1 MATPPQTASTTSAT
15 GIETAMVQALL
26 STTHQ
31 VTNLTPGGVIRGA
44 FDSVAQQIAALQ
56 QQQEVLFSATANS
69 VGAALY
75 QVPPVPA
82 IGSTYT
88 LQWSLAASA
97 AASVTLAQG
106 TLAAVPS
113 TALQWATTQTL
124 TLAPGTS
131 GTVSAT
137 ATTTGTVTNVPA
149 ASITQVVQP
158 IAGLTVTNPSAQ
170 PSQAGRDAE
179 TPTALQARIQN
190 RVAQN
195 QRGTNKACA
204 AGALLTTLTDGSG
217 AVTEQVV
224 KAQAYT
230 FAPTAAY
237 PKVNAWCY
245 VYNGV
250 GPASATLLSTAQG
263 ILDTGY
269 TDANG
274 TVQPGFKAAG
284 VFVTV
289 ADAPEV
295 TQAVSATVTVAPGYT
310 AATVESAVQT
320 AVQTWITALDLGSAW
335 VNSSLLQAIL
345 AVPGVADATITTPSA
360 NLPGPLYAPNPTQAP
375 SLTATSPSP
384 ATSLAAGTYTVA
396 VAYQTPAGWTLASP
410 TATVTLTAGQA
421 IQGAAIALP
430 PGVSPTN
437 TQITVYLSTAA
448 GSSTLG
454 AVATVAS
461 GTAWTLTTLPTSGAA
476 APLTTSTAQIQGWAW
491 IAGPIT
497 ITPAG

>member
-1 MATPPQTASTTSAT
+1 MATPPQTASATSAT

-26 STTHQ
+26 STTQQ
-31 VTNLTPGGVIRGA
+31 VTNLTPGGVIRGT

-56 QQQEVLFSATANS
+56 QQQGTLFSATANS

-82 IGSTYT
+82 LGSTYT

-97 AASVTLAQG
+97 PASVTLAQG

-124 TLAPGTS
+124 TVAPGTS
-131 GTVSAT
+131 GTVNAT

-170 PSQAGRDAE
+170 PTQAGRDAE

-195 QRGTNKACA
+195 QRGTKNACA

-217 AVTEQVV
+217 AVTEQVL
-224 KAQAYT
+224 KAQAVT
-230 FAPTAAY
+230 FLPTAAY
-237 PKVNAWCY
+237 PTVNAWCY

-263 ILDTGY
+263 IVDTGY

-274 TVQPGFKAAG
+274 TAQPGFKSAG

-295 TQAVSATVTVAPGYT
+295 TQAVSATVTLAPGYT
-310 AATVESAVQT
+310 WATVQSAVQT
-320 AVQTWITALDLGSAW
+320 AIQTWITALDLGSAW

-345 AVPGVADATITTPSA
+345 AVPGVADAVLTTPSG

-384 ATSLAAGTYTVA
+384 ATDLAAGTYTVA
-396 VAYQTPAGWTLASP
+396 VAYQTPAGLTLASP
-410 TATVTLTAGQA
+410 TAPVTIAAGQA
-421 IQGAAIALP
+421 IQVAVGTLP

-437 TQITVYLSTAA
+437 TAVAYYLSEAA
-448 GSSTLG
+448 GSSTILL
-454 AVATVAS
+454 ATTTSA
-461 GTAWTLTTLPTSGAA
+461 TTTTLTTLPANGSP
-476 APLTTSTAQIQGWAW
+476 APLSTSTAQIQGWAW
-491 IAGPIT
+491 IAGTIT